1 MKTTFLKRFLLCVG
15 MVGALSSC
23 SLDSENTYVTQPLPE
38 SAYGIIAN
46 ASPAS
51 GDLFFFADA
60 NKINDNPLTYANAA
74 GYYNFSLGN
83 RILAV
88 KNTAGT
94 TLATKA
100 ITLTR
105 GQSFTAFAV
114 NTFNNIE
121 IVTYRDTLASAT
133 ASKAYVRFI
142 NLSPDAAPISVSNAT
157 QNFATGLAFKQATA
171 FIEVSG
177 GNYDLTFKN
186 TATQD
191 TLVRENAV
199 ALRAGKIYTI
209 YTKGFTTPPTGSN
222 DTFSTKVIPHN

>member
-1 MKTTFLKRFLLCVG
+1 MKTTFLKKLLLCV
-15 MVGALSSC
+15 VTIGALSSC
-23 SLDSENTYVTQPLPE
+23 SLDSENDYVSYPQPE
-38 SAYGIIAN
+38 AAYGIIAN

-60 NKINDNPLTYANAA
+60 NKINDNALTFATAA
-74 GYYNFSLGN
+74 GYYNFTLGN

-88 KNTAGT
+88 KNASGT

-100 ITLTR
+100 VTLTR

-121 IVTYRDTLASAT
+121 IVTYRDSLTSAT

-142 NLSPDAAPISVSNAT
+142 NLSPDAAPINITGTT
-157 QNFATGLAFKQATA
+157 QTFATGLAFKQATP

-177 GNYDLTFKN
+177 GNYDFTYKA

-191 TLVRENAV
+191 TLAQDRSV

>member
-15 MVGALSSC
+15 MIGALSSC
-23 SLDSENTYVTQPLPE
+23 SLDSNNDYVTQPQPE
-38 SAYGIIAN
+38 AAYGIIAN

-51 GDLFFFADA
+51 GDLFFYADA
-60 NKINDNPLTYANAA
+60 NKINNDPLTFANYA
-74 GYYNFSLGN
+74 GYYNFTLGN

-88 KNTAGT
+88 KNASGT

-133 ASKAYVRFI
+133 AGKAYVRFI
-142 NLSPDAAPISVSNAT
+142 NLSPDAGTISVTGTT
-157 QNFATGLAFKQATA
+157 QTFAPTLAFKQATQ
-171 FIEVSG
+171 FIEVAG
-177 GNYDLTFKN
+177 GNYDLTYKD
-186 TATQD
+186 TQTTE
-191 TLVRENAV
+191 TLARDAAV
-199 ALRAGKIYTI
+199 ELRAGRVYTI
-209 YTKGFTTPPTGSN
+209 YTKGFKTPPTGSN
-222 DTFSTKVIPHN
+222 DTFSTKTIRHN